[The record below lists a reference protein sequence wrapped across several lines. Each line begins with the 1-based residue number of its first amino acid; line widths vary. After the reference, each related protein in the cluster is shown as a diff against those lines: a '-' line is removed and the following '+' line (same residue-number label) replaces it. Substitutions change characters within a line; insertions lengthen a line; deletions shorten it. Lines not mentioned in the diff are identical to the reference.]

1 MMNAVPV
8 SRKKE
13 WTEQELQA
21 LPDNG
26 FDYEVVDGELVMSPK
41 NNFQHGDICAKLLTR
56 ISAFAENN
64 KLGAVCDS
72 STGFWM
78 NNRNCRAP
86 DVSFISKA
94 RLSGLKKAPT
104 EFFKG
109 APDLAVEVL
118 SPNNTRREMETRL
131 RDFFESGTQLVWIID
146 PETESA
152 EICYSLINRRLLGP
166 GGELDGEAVL
176 PGFRCKLS
184 DLFAGWSWE

>member
-1 MMNAVPV
+1 MSAVPA
-8 SRKKE
+8 SQKKD
-13 WTEQELQA
+13 WTEEELQA

-26 FDYEVVDGELVMSPK
+26 FDYEVVSGELVMSPK
-41 NNFQHGDICAKLLTR
+41 NNFQHGDICGELLMRLRTFAKA
-56 ISAFAENN
+56 S
-64 KLGAVCDS
+64 KLGLVCDS

-94 RLSGLKKAPT
+94 RLAGLKKPSA
-104 EFFKG
+104 EFFRG

-118 SPNNTRREMETRL
+118 SPNNSRREMEERL
-131 RDFFESGTQLVWIID
+131 RDFFESGAQLAWIID

-152 EICYSLINRRLLGP
+152 EICRSMTDRRLLGP
-166 GGELDGEAVL
+166 GGELDGENVL

-184 DLFAGWSWE
+184 ELFAPWPWD

>member
-1 MMNAVPV
+1 MSAVPAI
-8 SRKKE
+8 SPRKE

-26 FDYEVVDGELVMSPK
+26 FNYEVVDGELIMSPK
-41 NNFQHGDICAKLLTR
+41 NNFQHGDICGELLMRLRAYAKEHR
-56 ISAFAENN
+56 
-64 KLGAVCDS
+64 LGRVCDS

-94 RLSGLKKAPT
+94 RLQAVGQSPT

-118 SPNNTRREMETRL
+118 SPNNRRPEMDERP
-131 RDFFESGTQLVWIID
+131 RDYFESGTQIAWILD

-152 EICYSLINRRLLGP
+152 EICYSLTNRRLLGP
-166 GGELDGEAVL
+166 GGELDGESIV

-184 DLFAGWSWE
+184 DLFESWE